1 MWKQLTTSNMDI
13 AMEEFQARMKKDT
26 GLLKLGPDN
35 STGQKAV
42 TEERLMKILPELE
55 QYYELWLA
63 YPDKLVDLLMPVDT
77 QFKLLPFQILA
88 LRVNQRHKLVYQTA
102 TRGYSKSFIA
112 ILGKLLEGMLLPRSK
127 LSVVSEFKQQAA
139 QIGKEK
145 VDELK
150 YLMPMLAN
158 ELDESHGSGK
168 ANSKDFL
175 RVVLKNKS
183 QLDIVS
189 VEDSTR
195 GGRRHAILLE
205 EAKDLPGQQINAVV
219 LPLLNIA
226 RRTSIGELNHNEP
239 HQKQTY
245 VGSAG
250 VRNSFAY
257 DKCIE
262 ILVTCALDP
271 KKAFSWGK
279 QNCPFPLN

>member
-1 MWKQLTTSNMDI
+1 MDI
-13 AMEEFQARMKKDT
+13 AQEEFRAKLKKDT
-26 GLLKLGPDN
+26 GLLKLGPLN
-35 STGQKAV
+35 AGGSKVV
-42 TEERLMKILPELE
+42 TEERLLKIMPLLE

-63 YPDKLVDLLMPVDT
+63 YPDKLAELLMPIDT
-77 QFKLLPFQILA
+77 AFKLLPFQVLA
-88 LRVNQRHKLVYQTA
+88 LRVNARHQLVFQTA

-112 ILGKLLEGMLLPRSK
+112 ILGKLFQGMMLPRAKVSA
-127 LSVVSEFKQQAA
+127 VSETKIQAT

-145 VDELK
+145 IDELS
-150 YLMPMLAN
+150 YLMPLLKQEFN
-158 ELDESHGSGK
+158 EAHGAGN

-175 RVVLKNKS
+175 RKMLKNGA

-195 GGRRHAILLE
+195 GGRRHSMLFE

-219 LPLLNIA
+219 LPLLNIS
-226 RRTSIGELNHNEP
+226 RRTVLGEVNPNEI
-239 HQKQTY
+239 HQQQLY

-250 VRNSFAY
+250 YRNTFAY

-262 ILVTCALDP
+262 ILVTTAINP
-271 KKAFSWGK
+271 KKAFCWGK

>member
-1 MWKQLTTSNMDI
+1 M
-13 AMEEFQARMKKDT
+13 
-26 GLLKLGPDN
+26 
-35 STGQKAV
+35 
-42 TEERLMKILPELE
+42 
-55 QYYELWLA
+55 
-63 YPDKLVDLLMPVDT
+63 
-77 QFKLLPFQILA
+77 
-88 LRVNQRHKLVYQTA
+88 
-102 TRGYSKSFIA
+102 YSKSFIA

-195 GGRRHAILLE
+195 GGRRHGIEERCRENIL
-205 EAKDLPGQQINAVV
+205 
-219 LPLLNIA
+219 
-226 RRTSIGELNHNEP
+226 SSSH
-239 HQKQTY
+239 
-245 VGSAG
+245 
-250 VRNSFAY
+250 
-257 DKCIE
+257 
-262 ILVTCALDP
+262 
-271 KKAFSWGK
+271 WGRVA
-279 QNCPFPLN
+279 